1 MTVWPRIDPSAQPS
15 QLQPADLWMK
25 HKHFSMWNVYN
36 AQCFQSNPELL
47 PLISFKFRAL
57 RAFPAPHM
65 FLNRT
70 NANPRIFPSVI
81 RKCFKNELF
90 LSQDLNR
97 KVCLLINEK
106 KYFFF
111 TRFEWNID
119 LKNRS
124 KFRAYIL
131 QIILGALKHM
141 TCHALLLKQK
151 VKGSFRGNDIVNLV
165 SEVIPENWDSLWW
178 VSIWVG
184 SSWSL
189 WSSLYFSL
197 VLRLAL

>member
-1 MTVWPRIDPSAQPS
+1 MGTHCTVYLRFWLFLLRCCWRLFFILVFTVTIWLFWSFLNWGLISWKVSKAVFNIYIYILTETCPLMNWRFPFTFYCENYLSLRMTVWPRIDPLARPS

-81 RKCFKNELF
+81 RTF
-90 LSQDLNR
+90 
-97 KVCLLINEK
+97 
-106 KYFFF
+106 
-111 TRFEWNID
+111 
-119 LKNRS
+119 LKN
-124 KFRAYIL
+124 
-131 QIILGALKHM
+131 
-141 TCHALLLKQK
+141 
-151 VKGSFRGNDIVNLV
+151 
-165 SEVIPENWDSLWW
+165 
-178 VSIWVG
+178 
-184 SSWSL
+184 
-189 WSSLYFSL
+189 
-197 VLRLAL
+197 